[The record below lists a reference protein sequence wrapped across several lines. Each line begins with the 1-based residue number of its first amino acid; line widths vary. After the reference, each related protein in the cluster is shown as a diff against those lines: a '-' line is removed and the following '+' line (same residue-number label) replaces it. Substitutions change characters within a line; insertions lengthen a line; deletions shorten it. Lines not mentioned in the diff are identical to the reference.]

1 MATLAILAIFCSLM
15 RQISLKDMGL
25 ADINMTD
32 AKYYISRGITLLKVD
47 LVMVF
52 SLIAGGALACAG
64 AAVGKSAL
72 IAGNCLPHCVPAVV
86 PACLPH
92 CAPVCASACL
102 PHYLPAA
109 GVWGAQA
116 FGYGAYN
123 GCLPAVGAWSTL
135 SIFGR
140 CVPCTPFFW
149 F

>member
-1 MATLAILAIFCSLM
+1 M
-15 RQISLKDMGL
+15 RQIRLKGVRL
-25 ADINMTD
+25 ADINTTD
-32 AKYYISRGITLLKVD
+32 AKHYIPRGIRLLKVD

-72 IAGNCLPHCVPAVV
+72 IAGHGALHWGLPAAGVWGAQAFGYGAYHGC
-86 PACLPH
+86 
-92 CAPVCASACL
+92 
-102 PHYLPAA
+102 LPAA

-123 GCLPAVGAWSTL
+123 GCLPAIGGWSAL
-135 SIFGR
+135 QVFGR
-140 CVPCTPFFW
+140 CVPCAPFFW

>member
-1 MATLAILAIFCSLM
+1 M
-15 RQISLKDMGL
+15 RQIRLKGVRL
-25 ADINMTD
+25 ADINTTD
-32 AKYYISRGITLLKVD
+32 AKHYISSGISLLKVD

-72 IAGNCLPHCVPAVV
+72 IAGNCLPHCAPAVS
-86 PACLPH
+86 ACLPH
-92 CAPVCASACL
+92 CAPAAGVWGAQAIG
-102 PHYLPAA
+102 YGAYNGGLPAA

-123 GCLPAVGAWSTL
+123 SWLPAAGGWSAL
-135 SIFGR
+135 QIFGR
-140 CVPCTPFFW
+140 VPCAPFFW

>member
-1 MATLAILAIFCSLM
+1 
-15 RQISLKDMGL
+15 LKDVRL
-25 ADINMTD
+25 ADINTAD
-32 AKYYISRGITLLKVD
+32 AKHYISSGIKLLKVD

-52 SLIAGGALACAG
+52 SLIAGGVLACAG
-64 AAVGKSAL
+64 ATVCKSVIAPL
-72 IAGNCLPHCVPAVV
+72 PVIAGQ
-86 PACLPH
+86 CLPH

-102 PHYLPAA
+102 PHCLPAA

-123 GCLPAVGAWSTL
+123 GCLPAIGAWNTL

-140 CVPCTPFFW
+140 CVPCAPFW